1 MSDMT
6 DMEDL
11 KGEMRMRRA
20 AQLRIEAA
28 EQRRRDRFD
37 AARSAMQGLLA
48 QTRERIGASVI
59 ARESVIYA
67 DALLAELE
75 KGK

>member
-1 MSDMT
+1 MSDPA
-6 DMEDL
+6 DVENFI
-11 KGEMRMRRA
+11 RA
-20 AQLRIEAA
+20 ELLQIEAA

-48 QTRERIGASVI
+48 QTQKRRGASVI
-59 ARESVIYA
+59 ARESVICA

>member
-1 MSDMT
+1 MSDPA
-6 DMEDL
+6 DVENFI
-11 KGEMRMRRA
+11 RA
-20 AQLRIEAA
+20 ELLQIEAA